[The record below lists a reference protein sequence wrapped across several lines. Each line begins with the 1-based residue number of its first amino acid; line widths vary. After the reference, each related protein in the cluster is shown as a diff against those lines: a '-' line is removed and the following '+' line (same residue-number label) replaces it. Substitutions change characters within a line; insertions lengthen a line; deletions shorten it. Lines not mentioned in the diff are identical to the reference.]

1 MDWIRFTLLY
11 RSLAADAEAQGIEPT
26 EQLADRAATCWRC
39 PHTDGF
45 GCAEFGCTSNEAVRR
60 EWVAILLNPEAHCPV
75 LGESAW

>member
-1 MDWIRFTLLY
+1 MGWIRFTLLY
-11 RSLAADAEAQGIEPT
+11 RSLAAEAEAQGVAMTAELT
-26 EQLADRAATCWRC
+26 ERIQACWQC

-60 EWVAILLNPEAHCPV
+60 EWVAIVLDPAAHCPI